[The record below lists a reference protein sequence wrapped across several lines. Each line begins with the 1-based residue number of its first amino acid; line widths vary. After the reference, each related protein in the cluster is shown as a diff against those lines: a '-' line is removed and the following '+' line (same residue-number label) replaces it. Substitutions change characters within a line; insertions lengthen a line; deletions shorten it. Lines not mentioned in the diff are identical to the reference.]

1 MNRRWLTAAG
11 AIITLVSLVLA
22 FRGTNPHAILST
34 LSETGIWWA
43 IPVLGATLLSIWIR
57 AWRWRLM
64 LDPLGDVSTGETYRA
79 TMIGFMA
86 NNVLPMR
93 LGELVR
99 AYAIGR
105 ASGVSKSA
113 AFATIVVERAFDLF
127 AILLLLGFVL
137 LRFSEHFPAWVSL
150 AGYVAMAACLGLF
163 VVMGLLRWKRDLT
176 MHMFDRMIQWLPHR
190 VRKRAFGLMHRFLDG
205 LEVLSKAH
213 RILWVTLLSIACWLA
228 VALSFLFTAYAFD
241 LPRPWEISL
250 LLVVLTALAV
260 MLPSG
265 PGFVG
270 TFEMGVR
277 YGLTLV
283 KVDESRAL
291 SVAIFYHAV
300 QFIPITLV
308 GVYRVW
314 RRCFSLRRA
323 RAVEEESQAVG

>member
-1 MNRRWLTAAG
+1 MNRRWLTLAG
-11 AIITLVSLVLA
+11 AAVTVVSLVLA
-22 FRGTNPHAILST
+22 FRGSDPHAILST
-34 LSETGIWWA
+34 LAETGVWWA
-43 IPVLGATLLSIWIR
+43 IPVLGATMLSIWIR

-99 AYAIGR
+99 AYSIGR

-113 AFATIVVERAFDLF
+113 AFATIVVERAFDLL
-127 AILLLLGFVL
+127 AILLLLGIVL
-137 LRFSEHFPAWVSL
+137 LRFSTHFPAWVL
-150 AGYVAMAACLGLF
+150 VAGYVAVAACAGLF
-163 VVMGLLRWKRDLT
+163 LVMGLLRWKRELT
-176 MHMFDRMIQWLPHR
+176 VRFFTRAIQRLPHR
-190 VRKRAFGLMHRFLDG
+190 LRQRTLGLLHRFLDG
-205 LEVLSKAH
+205 LEVLSRAH
-213 RILWVTLLSIACWLA
+213 RVLGVTLLSLATWLA

-241 LPRPWEISL
+241 LPRTWEVSL

-277 YGLTLV
+277 YGLALV

-291 SVAIFYHAV
+291 SVAIFYHTV
-300 QFIPITLV
+300 QFIPITLL
-308 GVYRVW
+308 GLYHLW
-314 RRCFSLRRA
+314 RQNFSLR
-323 RAVEEESQAVG
+323 RAVEEESRAVG

>member
-1 MNRRWLTAAG
+1 MNRRLLTVLG
-11 AIITLVSLVLA
+11 VIITVVSLYLA
-22 FRGTNPHAILST
+22 TKGTDPHAIWST

-43 IPVLGATLLSIWIR
+43 FPVLGATLLSIWIR

-64 LDPLGDVSTGETYRA
+64 LEPLGEVTTGETYRA

-105 ASGVSKSA
+105 ESGVSKSA
-113 AFATIVVERAFDLF
+113 AFGTIVVERAFDLF
-127 AILLLLGFVL
+127 AILLFLGFVL
-137 LRFSEHFPAWVSL
+137 LRFSEHFPAWVSM
-150 AGYVAMAACLGLF
+150 AGYVAMAACVGMFLVF
-163 VVMGLLRWKRDLT
+163 GLLRWKRDLT
-176 MHMFDRMIQWLPHR
+176 MHMFDRSIQWLPGR
-190 VRKRAFGLMHRFLDG
+190 FRLRAFGYMHRFLDG
-205 LEVLSKAH
+205 LVVLSKAH
-213 RILWVTLLSIACWLA
+213 RVLWVTLLSVACWLA
-228 VALSFLFTAYAFD
+228 VALSFLFTAYAFH
-241 LPRPWEISL
+241 LPRTWEISM

-300 QFIPITLV
+300 QFIPITLL
-308 GVYRVW
+308 GFFHLW
-314 RRCFSLRRA
+314 RQNFSLR
-323 RAVEEESQAVG
+323 RAVEEESRAVG